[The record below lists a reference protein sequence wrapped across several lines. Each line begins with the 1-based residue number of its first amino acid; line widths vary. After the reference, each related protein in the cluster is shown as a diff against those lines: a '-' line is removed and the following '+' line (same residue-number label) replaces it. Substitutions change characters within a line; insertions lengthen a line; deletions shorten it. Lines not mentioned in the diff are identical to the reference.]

1 MSTRAYCQPQR
12 SVCVCLHTSRDS
24 IPCEHQLILNLLYH
38 ISVKREPQGHHY
50 PGMMMNQDE
59 ADCLCGVKRVGGFS
73 SGLTSQL
80 PDVLFPFQLLF
91 FSPLSPLPPFPLLG

>member
-38 ISVKREPQGHHY
+38 ISVKREPQGHLY

-59 ADCLCGVKRVGGFS
+59 ADCLCGVKRVGGLS